1 MIGIGSEVLLT
12 SHNKTSCLRNIT
24 EYDYRVGTIGVL
36 THIHENG
43 MYSFEDSPPYHVDD
57 LSLIKSSTIVGH
69 LIIHSTEHYTIVRD
83 TGSNGII
90 RIPSNLLQ
98 LFKVSL

>member
-1 MIGIGSEVLLT
+1 MIGIGSEVLLI
-12 SHNKTSCLRNIT
+12 SHNKTSCLRSIT

-43 MYSFEDSPPYHVDD
+43 MYSFEYSPPYHIDD
-57 LSLIKSSTIVGH
+57 LSLIKSSTIVGN
-69 LIIHSTEHYTIVRD
+69 LSIHSTEHYTIVRD
-83 TGSNGII
+83 TFSNGII

>member
-1 MIGIGSEVLLT
+1 MIGIGSEVVII

-24 EYDYRVGTIGVL
+24 EYDYRVGAIGVL
-36 THIHENG
+36 AYSHVNG

-57 LSLIKSSTIVGH
+57 LSLIKSSTVVGH
-69 LIIHSTEHYTIVRD
+69 LVIHSTEHYTIVRD

-90 RIPSNLLQ
+90 RIPSKLLQ